1 MSETQ
6 NGIFSRP
13 LPEGYREELGAL
25 IAEKA
30 ETPVRELGSMLLF
43 QLGGLTMALPTTVA
57 TAVAP
62 ILHIARIPHRSGTV
76 LLGVT
81 AFRGDLL
88 PCVSLARLLEL
99 EHVQAGTGRTLILE
113 ESPGR
118 RWAVP
123 IDGVLGIRLV
133 GQSERIAKEDAG
145 GKLGAHWIRESFRDG
160 AEVFPLLDS
169 DVLFRQITLATA

>member
-1 MSETQ
+1 MSEKG

-25 IAEKA
+25 IAEEA
-30 ETPVRELGSMLLF
+30 AAPARELGSMLLF
-43 QLGGLTMALPTTVA
+43 QLGGLKLALPTKVA
-57 TAVAP
+57 TGVAP

-81 AFRGDLL
+81 AFRGDIL

-99 EHVQAGTGRTLILE
+99 EPVQSGTARTLILE

-123 IDGVLGIRLV
+123 IEGVLGIRLV
-133 GQSERIAKEDAG
+133 AQSERATKQEAES
-145 GKLGAHWIRESFRDG
+145 KLGAHWIRESFRDG